1 MSAIGQLLDRRYRI
15 TQILAAG
22 GFGQTF
28 LAEDTRR
35 PGSPLCVV
43 KQLRRSNNQKGFQ
56 IARRL
61 FDKEAEMLEKLGQH
75 DQIPRLLAHF
85 EENQEFFL
93 VEEYIPGHPLIQE
106 LVPGKCKSE
115 AEVIDLLRQI
125 LEILAFVHSNNVIH
139 RDIKPANLIRRQ
151 PDNKIVLI
159 DFGAVKELSTQIT
172 QSGSNPTVAIGTR
185 PYMPI
190 EQFQGEPQY
199 NSDVYALGVIG
210 VQAVTGLSAD
220 ELSRPHILSKPPVNN
235 NRSKNGW
242 RNHTK
247 VSSVLANLIDK
258 MLHYDFRQRYQSARE
273 VLADLS
279 KIKRSSIA
287 TRSKSLLPLART
299 SIKQHRRHWLIR
311 WSIRLGVGVLVLAA
325 LTTVLFLALAPR
337 EAILLLSGA
346 GKYMFFQDYQGA
358 ISDFN
363 NAIRIN
369 PKYAHSYTL
378 RGIVRFNLGDYPGS
392 IADYTKVLQLQPNNA
407 LIYNNRGIVRSLN
420 REHKQAIADFN
431 QALKVNPNY
440 AEVYINRGQ
449 AYINLKDYQAALKDF
464 DQAIQMQPDLVQAY
478 TSRGLARSRLGN
490 QTLALQDYSQALRLK
505 PNNVT
510 ALNNRGLLRTKQGDY
525 QGAIDDFEQ
534 ALKVSPENGQ
544 FYYGKAEAYEKLGNQ
559 DSAISDYQKAAKF
572 CLDDGLTGCYQDS
585 NYRLKQ
591 MQPTKKLR

>member
-1 MSAIGQLLDRRYRI
+1 MAAIGQLLDRRYRI

-43 KQLRRSNNQKGFQ
+43 KQLRLSNNQKAFQ

-106 LVPGKCKSE
+106 LIPGKCKSE
-115 AEVIDLLRQI
+115 AEVVDLLRQI

-159 DFGAVKELSTQIT
+159 DFGAVKELTTQIT
-172 QSGSNPTVAIGTR
+172 QFPFAPTVAIGTR

-190 EQFQGEPQY
+190 EQFEGQPQY
-199 NSDVYALGVIG
+199 NSDIYALGVIA
-210 VQAVTGLSAD
+210 VQALTGLSTD
-220 ELSRPHILSKPPVNN
+220 ELSRPHILSKPPANN
-235 NRSKNGW
+235 NATAKNGW
-242 RNHTK
+242 RNHTQ
-247 VSSVLANLIDK
+247 VSYGLANLIDK
-258 MLHYDFRQRYQSARE
+258 MLHFDFHQRYQSARE

-279 KIKRSSIA
+279 KIKSSSIA
-287 TRSKSLLPLART
+287 TRSKSLLPMART

-311 WSIRLGVGVLVLAA
+311 WS
-325 LTTVLFLALAPR
+325 
-337 EAILLLSGA
+337 
-346 GKYMFFQDYQGA
+346 
-358 ISDFN
+358 N

-369 PKYAHSYTL
+369 PKYAESYTL

-392 IADYTKVLQLQPNNA
+392 IADYTKVLQLQANNT

-420 REHKQAIADFN
+420 REYKQAIADFN
-431 QALKVNPNY
+431 QALKLNPNY

-464 DQAIQMQPDLVQAY
+464 DRAIQMQPDLVQAY
-478 TSRGLARSRLGN
+478 TSRGLTRSRLGN

-505 PNNVT
+505 PNNTT
-510 ALNNRGLLRTKQGDY
+510 ALNNRALLRTKQGDY
-525 QGAIDDFEQ
+525 QGAIEDFR
-534 ALKVSPENGQ
+534 A
-544 FYYGKAEAYEKLGNQ
+544 
-559 DSAISDYQKAAKF
+559 SA
-572 CLDDGLTGCYQDS
+572 
-585 NYRLKQ
+585 
-591 MQPTKKLR
+591 